1 MKRWIF
7 IMMLVLSGVIT
18 SECRL
23 SAQSKSISTI
33 WSLEGIG
40 IGYEY
45 FTVDGDFVQIDL
57 KAETNDIFI
66 KSRWTPAA
74 TVSFTWNMTIAES
87 VSRNG
92 NAICFFAGPGAIGGW
107 VKDNNERHG
116 AVFGIKGRIGVE
128 CRFRERNVSVSA
140 SLSPELGMH
149 ISMKGETSY
158 MRLYRNGLLH
168 GILPEIGIKYAF

>member
-66 KSRWTPAA
+66 KLGLDFLWFWKHEFMLCFFLFGIVLCCGFVGKKKGAAKFNA
-74 TVSFTWNMTIAES
+74 TVTNINSGT
-87 VSRNG
+87 
-92 NAICFFAGPGAIGGW
+92 
-107 VKDNNERHG
+107 
-116 AVFGIKGRIGVE
+116 
-128 CRFRERNVSVSA
+128 
-140 SLSPELGMH
+140 
-149 ISMKGETSY
+149 
-158 MRLYRNGLLH
+158 
-168 GILPEIGIKYAF
+168 